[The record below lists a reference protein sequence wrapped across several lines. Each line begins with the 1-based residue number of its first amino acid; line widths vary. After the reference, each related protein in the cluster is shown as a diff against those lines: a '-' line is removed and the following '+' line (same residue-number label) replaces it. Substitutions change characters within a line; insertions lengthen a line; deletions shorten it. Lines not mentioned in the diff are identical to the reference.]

1 MRDLSLIVTFS
12 RDHSFIVVPGWE
24 MTSLKLAT
32 DTYTVRYI
40 QGEDF
45 VLNCLKQMSK
55 NSLKQRVKNI
65 MFNMRETQRSVSRFS
80 QSGNWKRNYHNTICV

>member
-45 VLNCLKQMSK
+45 LLNCLKQMSK
-55 NSLKQRVKNI
+55 KQFKT
-65 MFNMRETQRSVSRFS
+65 ES
-80 QSGNWKRNYHNTICV
+80 KKHNV